1 LEKISKLLGEKTFD
15 YEIRGYAHQE
25 IKKMLDV
32 ADVKYFTSG
41 DMRRE
46 ALAQVTEKEMSY
58 LEQYKIYKIKIYRK
72 TASKQA
78 LP

>member
-25 IKKMLDV
+25 IKKML
-32 ADVKYFTSG
+32 DVKYFTSG